1 MADIQREGS
10 RTTVRNR
17 PFTPPFPSEKLLP
30 LIICLILL
38 TPPGFPVLADESAAG
53 PEVHLGVTA
62 TTPSR
67 VEEPIEESSGSVT
80 VLTES
85 EIEAQRP
92 VTAPEV
98 LRDLPGVSLQE
109 DGTIGESATLTLRGA
124 EPTQTLIVLDG
135 VRLNSPFRG
144 GFDLGN
150 LMMDQIGQ
158 VEIVRGAR
166 SALYGSDAMG
176 GVVNLLTRKP
186 TLPQESSFTI
196 EAGNFQTFRESLNLG
211 GKRIRWDY
219 DLSASRTDSGGQF
232 DHDHFSATTL
242 AGEIGLD
249 PTSNSRLEMIPRYQ
263 QDHKQLAIDVVPGP
277 FSSACLATSDPSNC
291 VEAASD
297 ENRQL
302 NRRFFSDILRYKRTI
317 LPGWG
322 LSLTSSV
329 VSTHLEEN
337 NPTEPGASIPW
348 SLFEDT
354 DSTEMTFNL
363 QQDIAWLADQVFTVG
378 TEYTAD
384 QVNSRVSIPIVEAVT
399 GPFSPVDRS
408 RANAAL
414 YLQQLFKAG
423 KQFSLQAGIRFDR
436 NSQFGNAANPKL
448 SSAYKIESTGTRLRG
463 SWGTG
468 FHAPT
473 IQDLYFPLFGN
484 SELEPE
490 KSSNWEI
497 GIQQEMINKKVL
509 IDLAYYRIDF
519 RNLIQQSPTGVENI
533 GKARTQGVESWLEIH
548 TNSPLSVKANY
559 TYLDAKDRVSGNEL
573 PFRPRHQGNIGFLY
587 TPMVNFIANLDINM
601 VSSQAVTSDFIL
613 LDGSL
618 LQDRSPGYTRV
629 DLSATYHLFGSS
641 LGIQE
646 TRFFIK
652 VKNLLDREY
661 QEIPGFPAPGINFLA
676 GITAVL
682 L

>member
-1 MADIQREGS
+1 M
-10 RTTVRNR
+10 
-17 PFTPPFPSEKLLP
+17 PFTPPFTSEKSIP
-30 LIICLILL
+30 LILCLILL
-38 TPPGFPVLADESAAG
+38 TLPGFPVLAAESAAG

-67 VEEPIEESSGSVT
+67 VEEPIEESSGSIT
-80 VLTES
+80 VLTEP

-124 EPTQTLIVLDG
+124 EPTQTLILLDG

-150 LMMDQIGQ
+150 FMMDQIGQ
-158 VEIVRGAR
+158 VEIVRGAQ

-186 TLPQESSFTI
+186 TLPQESSLTV
-196 EAGNFQTFRESLNLG
+196 EAGNLQTFRESFNLG
-211 GKRIRWDY
+211 GKRTRWDY
-219 DLSASRTDSGGQF
+219 DLSVSRTDSGGQF
-232 DHDHFSATTL
+232 DHDRFGATTM
-242 AGEIGLD
+242 AGEIGLE
-249 PTSNSRLEMIPRYQ
+249 PTSNSRLEMIPRFQ
-263 QDHKQLAIDVVPGP
+263 QDRKELAIDAVPGP
-277 FSSACLATSDPSNC
+277 FSSACTDPTLGIDPGNC

-297 ENRQL
+297 ENREID
-302 NRRFFSDILRYKRTI
+302 RRFFSDVLRYRRTI

-322 LSLTSSV
+322 FSLTGSV
-329 VSTHLEEN
+329 VKTHFEED
-337 NPTEPGASIPW
+337 NPTEPGATIPW
-348 SLFEDT
+348 SLFENT
-354 DSTEMTFNL
+354 DSTERTLNL
-363 QQDIAWLADQVFTVG
+363 QQDIVWLADQVFTVG
-378 TEYTAD
+378 AEYTAD

-408 RANAAL
+408 RASAAL
-414 YLQQLFKAG
+414 YLQQLLKVG

-436 NSQFGNAANPKL
+436 NSQFGNVANPKL

-484 SELEPE
+484 PELEPE
-490 KSSNWEI
+490 RSRNWEI
-497 GIQQEMINKKVL
+497 GVQQEIFGKKVL
-509 IDLAYYRIDF
+509 MDLAYYRIDF
-519 RNLIQQSPTGVENI
+519 HDLIQQSPTGVANI
-533 GKARTQGVESWLEIH
+533 GKARTQGVESGLEIH

-559 TYLDAKDRVSGNEL
+559 TYLDAKDRVIGDEL
-573 PFRPRHQGNIGFLY
+573 PFRPKHQGNISFLY
-587 TPMVNFIANLDINM
+587 TPTVNFIANLDINM

-641 LGIQE
+641 LGFQE

-652 VKNLLDREY
+652 VKNLFDREY
-661 QEIPGFPAPGINFLA
+661 QEIPGFPAPGINFMA
-676 GITAVL
+676 GVTAVL